1 MDSKLKRIAVLIV
14 SLAVLSVLGIVVLAN
29 MDTIRRRSNAVS
41 SVSSVTASDK
51 VKDPSKGKILDAWKS
66 DETFFDNDKESLAAR
81 ILEEMKSVSL
91 KASSVERDLRIRILD
106 YEGNP
111 LTGEAFSVSVRSSAG
126 EEQVLEDRDSD
137 GLICLTDIEPGVYE
151 VFLLPKEDFNVQEEP
166 VRVTVKSKVELSVIE
181 DISLFMRKEADTDKE
196 KNDLMSLSA
205 LDYADK
211 KQKTSFDSS
220 ARYGVDI
227 SSDNGE
233 VDWVKVYDSG
243 IRFVMLRAGY
253 RGAASGELTADER
266 FSENA
271 RNAYRAGLDV
281 GAYFFSQ
288 AVNEREAVEEAS
300 ALCVLCSGLNVNYP
314 LCIRIDRADGNGRA
328 DGISEETRTQIAE
341 AFCKTVKTAGYDPFV
356 YASGKWLTTN
366 LDAKR
371 IGKYGVWLSEFK
383 SVPSYEEYYD
393 MWQCSSKGRVPGIE
407 GEVGLNITYIKESE

>member
-41 SVSSVTASDK
+41 SVSSVSVSDK
-51 VKDPSKGKILDAWKS
+51 AKDPSKGKVLDAWKN
-66 DETFFDNDKESLAAR
+66 DETFFDNDKDSLAAR
-81 ILEEMKSVSL
+81 ILEEMKSISL

-111 LTGEAFSVSVRSSAG
+111 ATDTVFSVSVRSSTG
-126 EEQVLEDRDSD
+126 EEKILEDKDTD
-137 GLICLTDIEPGVYE
+137 GLICLSDLEPGDYE
-151 VFLLPKEDFNVQEEP
+151 VFLLPKEDYNVPEEP
-166 VRVTVKSKVELSVIE
+166 LRVTVKSKVELSVIE
-181 DISLFMRKEADTDKE
+181 DISLFLRREADTDKE
-196 KNDLMSLSA
+196 KENLMSLSA

-211 KQKTSFDSS
+211 KQKTSFDNS
-220 ARYGVDI
+220 ARYGIDI
-227 SSDNGE
+227 SSDNKD

-253 RGAASGELTADER
+253 RGAVSGELIADEK
-266 FSENA
+266 FPENA

-288 AVNEREAVEEAS
+288 AVNVREAVEEAS

-314 LCIRIDRADGNGRA
+314 LCIRIDRAGGNGRA
-328 DGISEETRTQIAE
+328 DGLSEDVRTDMAE
-341 AFCKTVKTAGYDPFV
+341 AFCKTVKAAGYEPFV

-393 MWQCSSKGRVPGIE
+393 MWQCSSKGKVPGVE
-407 GEVGLNITYIKESE
+407 GEVGLNITYLKESE